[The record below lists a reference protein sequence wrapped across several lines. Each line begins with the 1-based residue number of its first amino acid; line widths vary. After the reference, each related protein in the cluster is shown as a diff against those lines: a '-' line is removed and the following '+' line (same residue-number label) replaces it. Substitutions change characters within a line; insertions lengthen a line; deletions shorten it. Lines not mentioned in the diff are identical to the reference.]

1 MVVEVR
7 VIRSVIHYSVKE
19 IFRLSMDFCIFIIT
33 GIVLYFKMIKM
44 RKDEK
49 NPKIS
54 QTERLFFTFNP
65 KETNTQKVV
74 VVGGVAVV
82 AVGDATVLREAVPT
96 TTPIDAVRTG

>member
-1 MVVEVR
+1 
-7 VIRSVIHYSVKE
+7 
-19 IFRLSMDFCIFIIT
+19 MDFCIFIIT

-65 KETNTQKVV
+65 KETNTQIEVTA
-74 VVGGVAVV
+74 GGVVVV
-82 AVGDATVLREAVPT
+82 AVGDATTTRVAVPT
-96 TTPIDAVRTG
+96 TTSADAERTG

>member
-1 MVVEVR
+1 
-7 VIRSVIHYSVKE
+7 
-19 IFRLSMDFCIFIIT
+19 MDFCIFIIT

-65 KETNTQKVV
+65 KESNTQTVAA
-74 VVGGVAVV
+74 GEGEAVV
-82 AVGDATVLREAVPT
+82 AAAGDATALREVGPT
-96 TTPIDAVRTG
+96 TTSADEERTG